1 MEAILFFLIM
11 MVAIMLLRRLQAA
24 SKKSFHNRPSFA
36 RDLPQHI
43 TVPELIV
50 HAERF
55 WSDAAIPL
63 KELGRI
69 TACAGRSSFVYRDG
83 KGRAHIICYTCA
95 KKLLA
100 AVYSDVKGTWPAD
113 PADEGGTNDAS
124 ALDRAKQRLKTMWY
138 DTNHFYIPTYRGGFR
153 PVSAQLEDY
162 AECQISLS

>member
-36 RDLPQHI
+36 RDLPKHI

-55 WSDAAIPL
+55 WGDASIPL

-83 KGRAHIICYTCA
+83 KGRVFIICYSCA

-113 PADEGGTNDAS
+113 EGGTNDAS
-124 ALDRAKQRLKTMWY
+124 ALDRAKHRLKTMWY